1 MKTVIPLIFVILLL
15 LALGYF
21 GLPILVDKETV
32 QLRSDIQELKQ
43 KVQKIEEFIQGEED
57 ARKST
62 QLTPDAD
69 LQKVIRTVNAFA
81 SRVAV
86 LEDTWKKDVS
96 DIGNT
101 LDEQQKMQETALN
114 KQTERIDSIH
124 QGTKSSVQKIQFDA
138 AMANIRVH
146 ILKARED
153 LLYKNIGTAKAEFIL
168 ISDALEKIKNSA
180 GEENKNMIGE
190 WQGILMSA
198 RNEVDSDL
206 PAAMNKI
213 ELLWHEMGKLLK
225 RS

>member
-15 LALGYF
+15 LAFGYF

-32 QLRSDIQELKQ
+32 QLRSDMQALQQ

-86 LEDTWKKDVS
+86 LEDTRKKDVS
-96 DIGNT
+96 DIDNK
-101 LDEQQKMQETALN
+101 LKEQRETQETALS
-114 KQTERIDSIH
+114 KQTERIASIN
-124 QGTKSSVQKIQFDA
+124 QETKSSAQKIEFDA

-168 ISDALEKIKNSA
+168 ISEALEKIKNSA
-180 GEENKNMIGE
+180 SEENRKMIE
-190 WQGILMSA
+190 ELQRILISA
-198 RNEVDSDL
+198 KNEVDSDL
-206 PAAMNKI
+206 PAATNKI
-213 ELLWHEMGKLLK
+213 DLLWHEMGKLLK
-225 RS
+225 KS

>member
-43 KVQKIEEFIQGEED
+43 KVQKIEEFVQGEED

-153 LLYKNIGTAKAEFIL
+153 LLYKNIGTAKAEFVL

>member
-15 LALGYF
+15 LAFGYF

-32 QLRSDIQELKQ
+32 QIRSDMQELQQ

-86 LEDTWKKDVS
+86 LEDTRKKDVS
-96 DIGNT
+96 DIDKK
-101 LDEQQKMQETALN
+101 LKEQQETQKTVLST
-114 KQTERIDSIH
+114 QTERIDSMNKE
-124 QGTKSSVQKIQFDA
+124 TKSSTQKIEFDA

-153 LLYKNIGTAKAEFIL
+153 LLYKNIGTAKAEFLL
-168 ISDALEKIKNSA
+168 ISEALEKIKNSA
-180 GEENKNMIGE
+180 SEHNRKMIEEL
-190 WQGILMSA
+190 QRILMSA
-198 RNEVDSDL
+198 KNEVDSDL
-206 PAAMNKI
+206 PAATNKI
-213 ELLWHEMGKLLK
+213 DLLWHEMGKLLK
-225 RS
+225 KS

>member
-15 LALGYF
+15 LAFGYF

-32 QLRSDIQELKQ
+32 QLRSDMQELQQ

-62 QLTPDAD
+62 KLTPDAD

-86 LEDTWKKDVS
+86 LEDTQKKDVS
-96 DIGNT
+96 DIDNK
-101 LDEQQKMQETALN
+101 LKEQRETQETALS
-114 KQTERIDSIH
+114 KQTERIASIN
-124 QGTKSSVQKIQFDA
+124 QETKSSAQKIEFDA

-168 ISDALEKIKNSA
+168 ISEALEKIKNSA
-180 GEENKNMIGE
+180 SEENRKMIE
-190 WQGILMSA
+190 ELQRILKSA
-198 RNEVDSDL
+198 KNEVDSDL
-206 PAAMNKI
+206 PAATNKI
-213 ELLWHEMGKLLK
+213 DLLWHEMGKLLK
-225 RS
+225 KS